1 MMTTSSACFEVLAIM
16 LEGSTY
22 LWQRFQ
28 DIRYELAVPT
38 NNSSDYDGGHLQLLI
53 NLCLQSQTL

>member
-28 DIRYELAVPT
+28 DIRYKLAVPT
-38 NNSSDYDGGHLQLLI
+38 NNSSDYDGGHL
-53 NLCLQSQTL
+53 